1 MKFRPLTKD
10 EKNKVCLD
18 FEMFRKNGT
27 VINSKIN
34 FLRSKT
40 NSAAST
46 PSSSI
51 RNFSVAEL
59 NQIGLHVG
67 SYATLSEKYRQFEE
81 GQCAIAKWKNNR
93 NWYNVVISRKINDFY
108 FELLYEDG
116 DIDKKVHISKIR
128 HDSRNA
134 NFVVVTEINDTHT
147 TIETKKKG
155 HKTKIPNHSI
165 FEYIQHAHIE
175 FSENGRWIRMN
186 NSITAHILNRFAPV
200 NIL

>member
-1 MKFRPLTKD
+1 MQLQNCIPIFQTYKKKTKFKVILITKLQSEIFLVYLHFYGGIHQTAFAKTAIAMKFRPLTKD

-27 VINSKIN
+27 VVNSKIN

-46 PSSSI
+46 PSSPI

-116 DIDKKVHISKIR
+116 DIDKKVHISK
-128 HDSRNA
+128 N
-134 NFVVVTEINDTHT
+134 
-147 TIETKKKG
+147 
-155 HKTKIPNHSI
+155 
-165 FEYIQHAHIE
+165 
-175 FSENGRWIRMN
+175 
-186 NSITAHILNRFAPV
+186 TA
-200 NIL
+200 